1 MKVLHLLDSLNRG
14 GIEILTLD
22 VCRNAAAN
30 NLDLS
35 FVATGGGE
43 LEEDF
48 RRSGVE
54 FRRLQ
59 RRLPLDLGLVRQL
72 RAVVKERDIGIV
84 HAHQA
89 VEALHA
95 YFATRGT
102 PARNVLTLHG
112 YIDNP
117 KNRLALK
124 YLLPRMDANVA
135 VSRAFLERFR
145 TDDGFDTSRN
155 FHIVY
160 NGVDAAR
167 LRSQR
172 RTLRDELKLT
182 GEKIL
187 CGMVGNFY
195 FGVKDQLTVCRA
207 LPRLMAAS
215 PDVHFAFVGARSQSA
230 PQLFDDC
237 VRFCAERGISERVHF
252 LGARSDIADVLH
264 SLDIFVFSSLLE
276 GAPVAVIEALTAG
289 LACVVSDIGPLREVT
304 NDGAC
309 GAIFRRGDAEDL
321 AAQLVPLVQN
331 PDARADLATRAR
343 AWATA
348 QFSIETHISNLRKL
362 YATLIS

>member
-1 MKVLHLLDSLNRG
+1 MKALHLLDSLNRG
-14 GIEILTLD
+14 GIEMLTLD

-30 NLDLS
+30 DLKLT

-43 LEEDF
+43 LEDDF
-48 RRSGVE
+48 RSAGVE
-54 FRRLQ
+54 FQRLR

-72 RAVVKERDIGIV
+72 RAIVKERGVEIV
-84 HAHQA
+84 HSHQA

-145 TDDGFDTSRN
+145 TEDGFDTSRN
-155 FHIVY
+155 FQVVY

-167 LRSQR
+167 LHSQR

-182 GEKIL
+182 DEQIL

-207 LPRLMAAS
+207 LPRVFAAS
-215 PDVHFAFVGARSQSA
+215 PDVHFAFVGGRSASA
-230 PQLFDDC
+230 PQLYDDC
-237 VRFCAERGISERVHF
+237 VRFCAGRGISERVHF

-264 SLDIFVFSSLLE
+264 SLDIFVFSSLQE

-289 LACVVSDIGPLREVT
+289 LPCVVSDIGPLREVT
-304 NDGAC
+304 GDGAC
-309 GAIFRRGDAEDL
+309 GLIFRRGDTEDL
-321 AAQLVPLVQN
+321 AAQLIPLARSS
-331 PDARADLATRAR
+331 DARAALSAR
-343 AWATA
+343 AQTWATA

-362 YATLIS
+362 YATLID